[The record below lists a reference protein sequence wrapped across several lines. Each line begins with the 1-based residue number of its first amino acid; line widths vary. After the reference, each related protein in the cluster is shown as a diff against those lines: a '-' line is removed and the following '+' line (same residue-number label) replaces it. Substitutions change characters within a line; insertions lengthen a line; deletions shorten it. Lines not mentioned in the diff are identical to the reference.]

1 MLFFNLSFQVWL
13 LSSDFNSLS
22 RDSFAT
28 MVDKTYNGIIF
39 FLSFSI
45 KPADDIEKSLGKMF
59 MSFLA
64 LVSNLFR
71 DKVSFSQ
78 VNSCT

>member
-1 MLFFNLSFQVWL
+1 MFFFQQVWL

-22 RDSFAT
+22 KVSFAG

-59 MSFLA
+59 MSFVA
-64 LVSNLFR
+64 LV
-71 DKVSFSQ
+71 
-78 VNSCT
+78 T

>member
-1 MLFFNLSFQVWL
+1 

-28 MVDKTYNGIIF
+28 IVDKTYNGIIF

-45 KPADDIEKSLGKMF
+45 KPADDIEKSLGKTF

-64 LVSNLFR
+64 LVSLP
-71 DKVSFSQ
+71 
-78 VNSCT
+78 

>member
-1 MLFFNLSFQVWL
+1 M
-13 LSSDFNSLS
+13 SSDFNSLS
-22 RDSFAT
+22 KVSFAG

-59 MSFLA
+59 MSFVA
-64 LVSNLFR
+64 LV
-71 DKVSFSQ
+71 
-78 VNSCT
+78 T